1 MWMKLQKRQTTPLLS
16 CGGMLQG
23 AQEESRLNAT
33 PLLSS
38 LWWSTQL
45 LPGTH
50 TLPETFSS
58 LKQSSAEQPGLSL
71 VTTSSTSQMIA
82 SLGWSSLQQR
92 RIDARLVMMYI
103 PWSCRYTSCT
113 ILTPNYSYVHSR
125 P

>member
-1 MWMKLQKRQTTPLLS
+1 MKRNPINVTYKIHGHDLEVVKEGKYLGVTIADNLTWNNLWMKLQKRQTTPLLS

-23 AQEESRLNAT
+23 AQVESRLNAT

-50 TLPETFSS
+50 TLPDTFSS

-71 VTTSSTSQMIA
+71 VTTI
-82 SLGWSSLQQR
+82 LQAVP
-92 RIDARLVMMYI
+92 AR
-103 PWSCRYTSCT
+103 
-113 ILTPNYSYVHSR
+113 
-125 P
+125 